1 MAIVHEEQIDPLPL
15 SFDECAM
22 GLEAVNL
29 QMAAAVSEIALRS
42 KGVGVSLDDLSDLG
56 QIENE
61 QLKPIPLAL
70 PLYMQEKLEEQAPV

>member
-56 QIENE
+56 R
-61 QLKPIPLAL
+61 
-70 PLYMQEKLEEQAPV
+70 